1 MRKKRLDWT
10 TRLEAIADDLD
21 IPAEQ
26 LGRILDHEGLHM
38 GEEASERAIAEGYA
52 RTRYHGT
59 ELVLEWNIDK
69 VSTFIHS
76 TGSYRAYRIAMAP
89 VPDGPQIPT
98 AKPGWKR
105 DANQALKNGDA
116 VRKVQD
122 SIDSRLGNTDDEAE
136 IAALSII
143 TVEDI
148 RGVMD
153 VIDSER
159 KEEGIPTFGQVVGAY
174 EHVESLRVAEY
185 QLARQ
190 SERHPDAKK
199 ALRIEKASYT
209 TGRELEWA
217 KSYFAVRFPLYP
229 RQWAQQEYG
238 PDYEIAFLLDAI
250 LEDVETPQRRDTV
263 S

>member
-1 MRKKRLDWT
+1 MEKR
-10 TRLEAIADDLD
+10 R
-21 IPAEQ
+21 
-26 LGRILDHEGLHM
+26 
-38 GEEASERAIAEGYA
+38 
-52 RTRYHGT
+52 
-59 ELVLEWNIDK
+59 
-69 VSTFIHS
+69 
-76 TGSYRAYRIAMAP
+76 
-89 VPDGPQIPT
+89 GPP
-98 AKPGWKR
+98 
-105 DANQALKNGDA
+105 LKNGDA

-122 SIDSRLGNTDDEAE
+122 AIDSRLGNTDNEAE
-136 IAALSII
+136 QNVLSAI
-143 TVEDI
+143 T
-148 RGVMD
+148 RD
-153 VIDSER
+153 VIREVTGLIDSQR
-159 KEEGIPTFGQVVGAY
+159 REEGFPTFGQVVGAY